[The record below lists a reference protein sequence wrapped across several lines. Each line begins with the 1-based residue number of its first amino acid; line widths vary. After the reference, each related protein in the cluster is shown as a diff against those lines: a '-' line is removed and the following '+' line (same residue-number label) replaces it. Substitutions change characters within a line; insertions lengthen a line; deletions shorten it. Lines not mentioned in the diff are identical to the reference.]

1 MKFTLQ
7 HVPVVLRLPYYLIF
21 MLKMVFH
28 TLFCFDFC
36 DLSQAFDFP
45 SIKLLCDFL
54 HFVGKCM
61 SECKNRNNELGG
73 GQNFGPVKKLRFP
86 QTWNFYL
93 YKPY

>member
-1 MKFTLQ
+1 MKFTFQ
-7 HVPVVLRLPYYLIF
+7 HVSVVLRLPYYLIF

-28 TLFCFDFC
+28 TLFCFGFC

-61 SECKNRNNELGG
+61 SECKNRNDELGG
-73 GQNFGPVKKLRFP
+73 GQNFGPVKNLRFP

-93 YKPY
+93 YKPC